1 MEAWIIFTLL
11 AAFMQSIRT
20 AGQKKISVYLSPM
33 TTTLVRYMFGAPF
46 AVVYLLIVI
55 PDNYM
60 GVIFASVNN
69 TEFFKYASLA
79 SVAQILATFWL
90 VKVMSFRN
98 FAVATIFSKT
108 DAIQTAILG
117 VVFFSAS
124 LSWIGWLA
132 VTLGAVGIVIIS
144 FPRAGNRP
152 ELKSVCYGVL
162 SGLGFAFAAI
172 WLRQASLSLDY
183 TFIENA
189 AITLI
194 YMVSVQT
201 VICLIYVVIKEIHQ
215 ITLLKKHIPLAIF
228 VGATSTFGSI
238 GWYTAMTYENAA
250 LVRSLGQVELV
261 FAVMISYIFFN
272 EKISTRE
279 FFGIS
284 AIMSSVIILLLFV

>member
-20 AGQKKISVYLSPM
+20 AGQKKISIYLSPM
-33 TTTLVRYMFGAPF
+33 ATTLVRYMFGAPF

-55 PDNYM
+55 PDNPM

-69 TEFFKYASLA
+69 AQFFKYASLA

-90 VKVMSFRN
+90 VKVMSSRN

-108 DAIQTAILG
+108 DAIQTAVLG
-117 VVFFSAS
+117 VVFFSAF
-124 LSWIGWLA
+124 LSWLGWLA

-144 FPRAGNRP
+144 FPGAGNRP
-152 ELKSVCYGVL
+152 ELKSVCYGML
-162 SGLGFAFAAI
+162 SGLGFAFAAL

-201 VICLIYVVIKEIHQ
+201 VICLICVVIKERHQ
-215 ITLLKKHIPLAIF
+215 IFLLKEHIPLAMF

-284 AIMSSVIILLLFV
+284 AIVSSVIILLLFV